1 MEEIKM
7 GKNPII
13 IKDYNYNQVKDE
25 DIAFFENLC
34 GKSHVYRR
42 DQIVE
47 DFTRDEKTPEKLWTY
62 PEVMVEITNTK
73 QISEIMKYCSS
84 RNIPVTPRGQG
95 TGLVGGCIP
104 IYGGLLLNMNSM
116 NKIIELDEENLTLV
130 VEPGVLIMEIKSHV
144 EDKGLFYAPFPG
156 EKSATIG
163 GNISTNAGG
172 IKAVKYGVTREWV
185 RGLEIVL
192 PNGKIIELDG
202 DLAKNSSGYSLKNLI
217 IGSEGTLAIITKAWL
232 KLIPQPKYMISLLV
246 PFPNY
251 ESAIEAVPKIII
263 KSKVLPTSLEF
274 MERDV
279 ILDAE
284 EYLGKKFPDNTS
296 NAYLL
301 ISMDGSD
308 KQAIEKEYEAVA
320 DVCLELG
327 ALDVFISD
335 TPERQDSIWA
345 TRSAFLEGIKGCT
358 TEIDEC
364 DVVVPRSEIAR
375 FLKYTLILQKE
386 HNIRLKTFAH
396 AADGNVHV
404 YVLKDQLG
412 QEEWEGKLYAVL
424 DALYIKAKELGGNVS
439 GEHGIGLLKKR
450 DLMHQHQTD
459 PAVLRLMK
467 EIKKIF
473 DPKNILNPGKVV
485 DQD

>member
-1 MEEIKM
+1 
-7 GKNPII
+7 
-13 IKDYNYNQVKDE
+13 
-25 DIAFFENLC
+25 
-34 GKSHVYRR
+34 
-42 DQIVE
+42 
-47 DFTRDEKTPEKLWTY
+47 
-62 PEVMVEITNTK
+62 
-73 QISEIMKYCSS
+73 
-84 RNIPVTPRGQG
+84 
-95 TGLVGGCIP
+95 
-104 IYGGLLLNMNSM
+104 
-116 NKIIELDEENLTLV
+116 
-130 VEPGVLIMEIKSHV
+130 
-144 EDKGLFYAPFPG
+144 
-156 EKSATIG
+156 
-163 GNISTNAGG
+163 
-172 IKAVKYGVTREWV
+172 V

-192 PNGKIIELDG
+192 PNGEIVELDG

-232 KLIPQPKYMISLLV
+232 KLIPQPKHMISLLV
-246 PFPNY
+246 PFPDY

-296 NAYLL
+296 DAYLM

-308 KQAIEKEYEAVA
+308 KEAIEKEYEAVA

-335 TPERQDSIWA
+335 TPERQESIWA
-345 TRSAFLEGIKGCT
+345 TRSAFLEGIKGAT

-364 DVVVPRSEIAR
+364 DVVVPRSEIAK
-375 FLKYTLILQKE
+375 FLKYTLVLQKE
-386 HNIRLKTFAH
+386 HEIRLKTFAH

-404 YVLKDQLG
+404 YVLKDNLE
-412 QEEWEGKLYAVL
+412 QEEWEHKLHSIM
-424 DALYIKAKELGGNVS
+424 DALYKKSKELGGNVS
-439 GEHGIGLLKKR
+439 GEHGIGFLKKG
-450 DLMHQHQTD
+450 DLEHQHQTD

-467 EIKKIF
+467 DIKKMF

-485 DQD
+485 DL